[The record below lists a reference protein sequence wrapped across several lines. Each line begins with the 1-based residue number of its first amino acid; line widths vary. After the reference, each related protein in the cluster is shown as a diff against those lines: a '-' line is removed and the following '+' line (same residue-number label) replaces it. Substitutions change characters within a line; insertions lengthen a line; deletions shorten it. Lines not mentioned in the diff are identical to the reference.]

1 MYEENDGALTYQID
15 GLPEGLQWDGV
26 GAITGTTSE
35 AGRHPVTVTATDGG
49 GLSREVSFF
58 IDILKPVVEG
68 VDFPDPKEPPKR
80 EIEKPQEKRPELNP
94 HDLPPV
100 MKVAAKPNE
109 NRQFTVEPDSTP
121 VGRPEIE
128 AISDDNAGLADDS
141 WMNDKTSSQLDIS
154 GNIRVIDLKVEGS
167 EIAVQI
173 SDEASDRA
181 ERFKGEMADGSQLPS
196 WVKVDRNTGLTTAEP
211 PVGAQPFEMRV
222 VAEDGAGNSRA
233 IDLVLDPTMVGD
245 KRDTDRQADNKL
257 ASNTANQNTSAIVV
271 DSSPMPPNEAQRD
284 NNPAQS
290 NVDVLADGRV
300 TFADAFA
307 AEPSGS
313 LKLMRMFNENDGVKL
328 EIADDAREDQTRY
341 EVRQKDGSAA
351 PDWVSVNV
359 QTGELTIDA
368 PTNIGAIE
376 LTIVALDGG
385 AQRTMDIEVDLEEL
399 REKDTEEEPTVN
411 DPAGASAP
419 EGGDEVGRD
428 ANDAL
433 PVSRFMPLDDQI
445 NLALFE
451 SSYGKDLEDA
461 ILARG

>member
-1 MYEENDGALTYQID
+1 MCIRDSSPSGATFTDLSNDHDGALTYQID
-15 GLPEGLQWDGV
+15 GLPEGLEWDGV

-35 AGRHPVTVTATDGG
+35 ARRHPITVTATDGG
-49 GLSREVSFF
+49 GLSRQVSFF
-58 IDILKPVVEG
+58 IDILKPVAEA
-68 VDFPDPKEPPKR
+68 VDFPEPTEPTKR
-80 EIEKPQEKRPELNP
+80 EIEKPEEKRPELNP

-100 MKVAAKPNE
+100 MRVTSKPNE
-109 NRQFTVEPDSTP
+109 NSQIDTETVLNPI
-121 VGRPEIE
+121 GRPEVE
-128 AISDDNAGLADDS
+128 VVGDDNAGLADDG

-154 GNIRVIDLKVEGS
+154 GNIRVIDLKLEGS

-181 ERFKGEMADGSQLPS
+181 ERFKGEMADGSPLPS
-196 WVKVDRNTGLTTAEP
+196 WVKVDRNTGLTTADP
-211 PVGAQPFEMRV
+211 PAGAQPFEMRV

-233 IDLVLDPTMVGD
+233 IDLVLDPTMVEGEGEA
-245 KRDTDRQADNKL
+245 DRQADNKL
-257 ASNTANQNTSAIVV
+257 ASNTANQNAPAIVV
-271 DSSPMPPNEAQRD
+271 DSRPTQPNEGQRD

-300 TFADAFA
+300 AFADAFA

-313 LKLMRMFNENDGVKL
+313 LKLMRMVNENDGVKV

-385 AQRTMDIEVDLEEL
+385 AQRTMDVELDLEEL
-399 REKDTEEEPTVN
+399 REKDTEEEPAVD
-411 DPAGASAP
+411 DPEEAFVP
-419 EGGDEVGRD
+419 EGGEEVGSD
-428 ANDAL
+428 ANL
-433 PVSRFMPLDDQI
+433 SLIHISEPTRP
-445 NLALFE
+445 
-451 SSYGKDLEDA
+451 Y
-461 ILARG
+461 